1 MHRPPLS
8 PSHQTSL
15 SMSLSS
21 SPGDRYPSIQ
31 TSTAFFPRRYAST
44 GFLYSIRPHQ
54 PPLLLGRSQHCRP
67 RAQTRRDDG
76 SSYPFLSR
84 WRRGPDWSVRL
95 ASTDGVQGTGETD
108 FYFSYP
114 ASGGER
120 KEEGGGEG
128 GKEGPG
134 EGAKVPDENARARQR
149 SDSNVVHRQ
158 NEAEEE
164 DLAEIVGKAGESVR
178 EEARRPGGSPRA
190 GGKEGR
196 KAAREGGP
204 QGGLGEIEESKVSA
218 WRRVGGRW
226 VFFVP

>member
-1 MHRPPLS
+1 
-8 PSHQTSL
+8 
-15 SMSLSS
+15 
-21 SPGDRYPSIQ
+21 
-31 TSTAFFPRRYAST
+31 
-44 GFLYSIRPHQ
+44 
-54 PPLLLGRSQHCRP
+54 
-67 RAQTRRDDG
+67 
-76 SSYPFLSR
+76 
-84 WRRGPDWSVRL
+84 
-95 ASTDGVQGTGETD
+95 
-108 FYFSYP
+108 
-114 ASGGER
+114 
-120 KEEGGGEG
+120 
-128 GKEGPG
+128 
-134 EGAKVPDENARARQR
+134 VPDENARARQR